1 MVCQSAPHLRLGRLM
16 KSTGRAF
23 WFVMLW
29 FLANPADAF
38 ALTISTESFIYWT
51 YGAWFSSN
59 GHSGVITIWSTGGNP
74 DNYLRFISQPDDHR
88 QGISS
93 WFLVAAVSDHEPVD
107 LALSGPIR
115 SIAFSNDVKR
125 SGEAANEVET
135 GLMLT
140 QSGRTFVNR
149 WESPFG
155 SSWTTRARDNLTATD
170 FVAIIDAPD
179 NGFDV
184 TRHPDFSSSGEP
196 IRLGVYFLGLRSPTT
211 MYAAEAG
218 VDNWR
223 ADVSFVPEPP
233 TVALGGLSLLS
244 LAAFRRRK

>member
-1 MVCQSAPHLRLGRLM
+1 M
-16 KSTGRAF
+16 KNSGRAT
-23 WFVMLW
+23 WLVILW
-29 FLANPADAF
+29 FLANPANAI
-38 ALTISTESFIYWT
+38 ALTISAEYFGYWT
-51 YGAWFSSN
+51 YGASFSSN

-93 WFLVAAVSDHEPVD
+93 WFLVAAVSDHAPVD

-140 QSGRTFVNR
+140 QNGRTFINR

-155 SSWTTRARDNLTATD
+155 YSWTTRARDNLTASD
-170 FVAIIDAPD
+170 FIAIIDAPG

-196 IRLGVYFLGLRSPTT
+196 IRLGVYFLGLRFPTT
-211 MYAAEAG
+211 MFSAEAG

-223 ADVSFVPEPP
+223 ADISFVPEPS
-233 TVALGGLSLLS
+233 TLALSSFALLS
-244 LAAFRRRK
+244 LAALRRRK